1 MNEEKPQYSAWC
13 LENGAQIPSEKIYE
27 IFFNLGA
34 KFGFQDDNVNN
45 MFDHFMTLLDSRASR
60 MTCPNALLSLH
71 LDYIGG
77 KNSNFRTWFLQY
89 NGILNMT
96 GHRRRERNGELFL
109 TTSFGY

>member
-77 KNSNFRTWFLQY
+77 KNSNFRTWFFAVQWNFEHDWTPKKRKKWRVVPDY
-89 NGILNMT
+89 
-96 GHRRRERNGELFL
+96 
-109 TTSFGY
+109 